1 MMKMKFKKKGE
12 GLCFYTVAIV
22 YRYSYALFG
31 ALLLTGF
38 FSDLKSN
45 LATAASVVPLIIFLI
60 TLGGLGYR
68 EKWVFDRNKEVVEYI
83 NGWFLFVKRESF
95 KFSEIKKLEITH
107 FVRGFREEKEA
118 TKIKGRRNRE
128 MVVFSLRFKDES
140 KKDIEIIGE
149 RQSSQKTEQAAL
161 LIATCTNLPFTN
173 DKANSYESISLRE
186 L

>member
-1 MMKMKFKKKGE
+1 MMKMKFKKIRE
-12 GLCFYTVAIV
+12 GLCVYTVASY

-31 ALLLTGF
+31 ILLLTGF
-38 FSDLKSN
+38 FSDLNSN
-45 LATAASVVPLIIFLI
+45 LATPASIVPLIIFLI

-128 MVVFSLRFKDES
+128 MVVFSLRFNDES
-140 KKDIEIIGE
+140 KRDIEIIGE

-161 LIATCTNLPFTN
+161 LIATCVNLPFTN
-173 DKANSYESISLRE
+173 DKANNYDRLSLRE